1 MIACSSVTKYM
12 RVMNCKATNMRVVVP
27 INFNLTSPDKNLE
40 NEEETA
46 EQFKLI
52 QAAYDVLSDPQERA
66 W

>member
-1 MIACSSVTKYM
+1 M
-12 RVMNCKATNMRVVVP
+12 P
-27 INFNLTSPDKNLE
+27 FLTHELLIPDKNLE
-40 NEEETA
+40 KAEEAA